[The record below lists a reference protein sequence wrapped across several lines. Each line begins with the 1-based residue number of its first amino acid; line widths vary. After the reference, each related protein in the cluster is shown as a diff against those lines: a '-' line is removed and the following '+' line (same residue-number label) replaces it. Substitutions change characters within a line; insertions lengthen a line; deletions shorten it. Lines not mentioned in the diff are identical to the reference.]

1 MAIKI
6 DGEAFAQLGRLLA
19 PPPPPPPKR
28 KKRPDDDEP
37 WSPGLGGQQ
46 QVAFDSPARYILAY
60 GEKGSGKTIGLLHK
74 LVRHAYENRNA
85 LCLIVVRVKA
95 MATKG
100 GAWDKLTNHILP
112 RWTKGLG
119 ITATEVKYDTN
130 HNEYLWVENRY
141 GDWSM
146 VVLISAL
153 HEHQLRERI
162 RGYEPSF
169 ALVDELTSCDGIEY
183 LRAIAAQI
191 GRREDVE
198 GIQQYCAACNPE
210 GPSHWVYK
218 AWFEEPFNAVTG
230 LWDEDFAKFHIPIA
244 ENRANLPPGYIESLE
259 KLYRSDLVEAAR
271 MLRGEWIDRASGEA
285 LFRDI
290 FIAQQHVRPPPP
302 TLERV
307 MPSGD
312 HPFIIGMDPGSA
324 NNAYVFMQHLPIDG
338 KMVWVYFDE
347 VVVTRR
353 RIRYDVLFPVVLR
366 KIKFWQDVVGKKIRV
381 AWNSDSSAFNQ
392 FRATSGSY
400 DVLELEKIA
409 NASTD
414 GVEPLHRRLG
424 IERVRVTQAPKF
436 KTSVSLRV
444 RLMMDALANDQVIV
458 SAGCTK
464 LIACLHQL
472 ESEPQKANQPFDPD
486 LAMQPKRSDHLHPF
500 DAATYPLLTMSLQ
513 PQLLSP
519 RSAEATTQQMIKIGS
534 GA

>member
-1 MAIKI
+1 MAVKI
-6 DGEAFAQLGRLLA
+6 DGSAFEELGRVLS
-19 PPPPPPPKR
+19 PPPPPPAKR
-28 KKRPDDDEP
+28 KKAKGDDKP

-46 QVAFDSPARYILAY
+46 QRVFDSTGRYILAY

-112 RWTKGLG
+112 RWKEGLG
-119 ITATEVKYDTN
+119 ITCTEVKYDTN
-130 HNEYLWVENRY
+130 HNEYIWVENRF

-191 GRREDVE
+191 GRREDVN

-218 AWFEEPFNAVTG
+218 AWFEEPFDAVTG
-230 LWDEDFAKFHIPIA
+230 IWDKDYAKFHIPVS
-244 ENRANLPPGYIESLE
+244 ENRKNLPPGYIENLE
-259 KLYRSDLVEAAR
+259 KLYRSDPVEAAR
-271 MLRGEWIDRASGEA
+271 MLRGEWIDRPSGEA
-285 LFRDI
+285 MFRDI
-290 FIAQQHVRPPPP
+290 FIPNQHVQPMMP
-302 TLERV
+302 TLERI
-307 MPSGD
+307 MPSPD
-312 HPFIIGMDPGSA
+312 HAVIIGMDPGSA
-324 NNAYVFMQHLPIDG
+324 NNAYILMQHLPING
-338 KMVWVYFDE
+338 EMVWVYFDE

-353 RIRYDVLFPVVLR
+353 RLRYDVLFPVVLR
-366 KIKFWQDVVGKKIRV
+366 RLKFWQDTVKSKLRV
-381 AWNSDSSAFNQ
+381 AWNSDNSAFNQ

-409 NASTD
+409 NAAAP
-414 GVEPLHRRLG
+414 GVEPLFKKLG
-424 IERVRVTQAPKF
+424 IQRVHVTQAPKF

-444 RLMMDALANDQVIV
+444 KLMMDALAGNKVIV
-458 SAGCTK
+458 SAGCPK
-464 LIACLHQL
+464 LIACLNGL

-500 DAATYPLLTMSLQ
+500 DAATYPMLTMSLQ

-519 RSAEATTQQMIKIGS
+519 RTTDSVTQQMIKIGS
-534 GA
+534 S